1 MYRLDSCLHVL
12 QHEYVDAAH
21 HCLDIFQY
29 LNSSSQVIITTY
41 SYGLFAMMNARL
53 LGSKRQPES
62 QDCSDPLSVW
72 PSAEPLQLMLTP
84 AVQDSAEPHELNLL
98 LKYTSL
104 MKMGNFEHP
113 F

>member
-1 MYRLDSCLHVL
+1 
-12 QHEYVDAAH
+12 
-21 HCLDIFQY
+21 
-29 LNSSSQVIITTY
+29 
-41 SYGLFAMMNARL
+41 MMNARL

-98 LKYTSL
+98 LNYTSL